1 MRAGRRCELEETSH
15 CSHDVYCN
23 RTHAHTPA
31 MQTRNLS
38 LQIHDELQA
47 EVEQVQLLISAVQE
61 SLVSLSEM

>member
-1 MRAGRRCELEETSH
+1 
-15 CSHDVYCN
+15 
-23 RTHAHTPA
+23 